1 MRYRLVCLSL
11 LSVFAAGGCTVGSG
25 SGSASGPIWVIGC
38 LEGGNYG
45 TPEAPREF
53 DLKPTFFAG
62 EPIEDITDGPHIN
75 RLIIRMQRNGNG
87 IESNDTLYIDIPD
100 SGLVAHCI
108 RGRTVG
114 GVPDY
119 DATTS
124 GSIDVDQPPWCDWSA
139 GGMYP
144 RINVL
149 PDGPV
154 RIALA
159 PLRTC
164 GSQARPPAFVNVVG
178 DAAVGWIE
186 FEDFGLAQQPT
197 LPPEERDPFG
207 TDFKVGFGQRLRATF
222 HIEQLL
228 DHRVVIAIRE
238 DDVLPQPSRIG
249 GMLDGYFDFNM
260 ERGRAAQ
267 PFP

>member
-1 MRYRLVCLSL
+1 MRYSLIL
-11 LSVFAAGGCTVGSG
+11 LSAVAVGGCTVGSG
-25 SGSASGPIWVIGC
+25 SGTATGALWIVGC
-38 LEGGNYG
+38 LEGGNFG
-45 TPEAPREF
+45 SPPPDEQFRPF
-53 DLKPTFFAG
+53 DLNPTFFAG
-62 EPIEDITDGPHIN
+62 EPIEDIADGPHIN

-87 IESNDTLYIDIPD
+87 VDVNDTLYFDIPD
-100 SGLVAHCI
+100 SGKVARCV

-124 GSIDVDQPPWCDWSA
+124 GSIDTTAGPWCDWSTGVA
-139 GGMYP
+139 
-144 RINVL
+144 RINVV

-164 GSQARPPAFVNVVG
+164 GSQARPPAFVNVTG

-186 FEDFGLAQQPT
+186 FPYFGGAQQPE
-197 LPPEERDPFG
+197 LPSEERTAFDA
-207 TDFKVGFGQRLRATF
+207 DFKVGFGQQLAATF
-222 HIEQLL
+222 HIEQLK
-228 DHRVVIAIRE
+228 DHRVVIAER
-238 DDVLPQPSRIG
+238 VGQLVPQDPRIG
-249 GMLDGYFDFNM
+249 GSLDGDFDFNL

-267 PFP
+267 TFP